1 MTRAWLV
8 LAVALLAG
16 CEGKP
21 SEYQFACYT
30 YQETSKTTRNI
41 IEYPCKVRHE
51 RKAMN
56 EWVED
61 KP

>member
-1 MTRAWLV
+1 MTRAVLV

-16 CEGKP
+16 CEEKKT
-21 SEYQFACYT
+21 EYTWACYT
-30 YQETSKTTRNI
+30 YQETSKTTRSI
-41 IEYPCKVRHE
+41 IEYPCKVRRE
-51 RKAMN
+51 RKAVN